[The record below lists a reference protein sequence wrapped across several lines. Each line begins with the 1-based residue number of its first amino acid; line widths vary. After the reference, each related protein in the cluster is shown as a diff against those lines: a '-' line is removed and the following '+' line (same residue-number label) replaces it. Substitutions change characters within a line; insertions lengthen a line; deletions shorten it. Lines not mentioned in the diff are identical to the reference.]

1 MNTAATIANPLDQIH
16 QVDLFAEMGDG
27 IYDRF
32 IEFHQQYPQVY
43 LLYKKFALAL
53 INAGNTKLGSKM
65 IIERIR
71 WEYKTGSKD
80 AEGFKIN
87 NNFTAHYA
95 RLFIKDHP
103 QYKDFFEFRELKTL

>member
-1 MNTAATIANPLDQIH
+1 MNINDTIESIH
-16 QVDLFAEMGDG
+16 QVDLFDQVNDG
-27 IYDRF
+27 IYRRF
-32 IEFHQQYPQVY
+32 TEFHEQYPQVY
-43 LLYKKFALAL
+43 LLFKKFAKAL
-53 INAGNTKLGSKM
+53 IDAGNKKLGSKM

-80 AEGFKIN
+80 PEGFKIN

-103 QYKDFFEFRELKTL
+103 QYSEYFETRELKSI